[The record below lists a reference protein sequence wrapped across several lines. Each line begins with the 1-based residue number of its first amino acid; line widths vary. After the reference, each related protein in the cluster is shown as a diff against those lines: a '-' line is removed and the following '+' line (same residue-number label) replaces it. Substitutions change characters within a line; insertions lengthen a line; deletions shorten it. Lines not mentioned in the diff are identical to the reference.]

1 MNLIRLLQGALLI
14 VIISVSACKSKK
26 PSVSKNGDVVSYN
39 TRKTY
44 NQHYYEGAKQKAL
57 GNYQEAIEEFKK
69 ALVIIPGD
77 HQVMYQLANL
87 FFKDKQLEEAIHW
100 AELAVKKNPNFN
112 FWYYG
117 QLAQM
122 YSDAKQYEKSANTFV
137 KMVEK
142 EPNRKTIYEEAG
154 NQFLNAQK
162 PKEAVKYFEKSI
174 AKFGPEEAICRKL
187 EKLYFD
193 LNQPAEALRVIKKL
207 SDTYPSDIKF
217 LGLLAE
223 SQTKAGKIS
232 DAKATYLKML
242 QLDDQNGYASFGMAD
257 VLRREGKNEESFY
270 YLSKGFTDKK
280 VNLQHKLKVI
290 SSYYFLIG
298 KDEKS
303 KEQAFELSQKL
314 IEAHPQDAMVYQ
326 VYSDMLF
333 SVGDYAES
341 RDFLKK
347 SLEIDGKD
355 YRIWQKLFGLD
366 VKLANNKFLFEDSKA
381 ALELFATQPG
391 LFIVHSQAALRIG
404 EYDRAIETSLQGL
417 DISFKAEE
425 RVQFY
430 LNMADAW
437 SEKGNFEKADLN
449 FEKALE
455 TDQQSSLALN
465 DYAYNLFKRNSNLQ
479 KAEDLVLQALAKEPN
494 NGAYA
499 DTYACILMALGNFT
513 ESEAWFKKALV
524 TEGDDSE
531 IWEHLGDL
539 YAKQGKTSL
548 AIETY
553 KKALT
558 KDPSNKSLEKKI
570 LN

>member
-1 MNLIRLLQGALLI
+1 MNLTRLLQGIFLI
-14 VIISVSACKSKK
+14 VIISVSACKSNK
-26 PSVSKNGDVVSYN
+26 PTVSKNGDVVSYN
-39 TRKTY
+39 TRKTF

-57 GNYQEAIEEFKK
+57 SNYKEAIDEFKK
-69 ALVIIPGD
+69 ALAIIPGD
-77 HQVMYQLANL
+77 HETMYQLANI

-122 YSDAKQYEKSANTFV
+122 YSEAKQFENSANIFS
-137 KMVEK
+137 KMAEK
-142 EPNRKTIYEEAG
+142 EPARKTNYEEAG

-162 PKEAVKYFEKSI
+162 PKEAIKFFEKSI

-187 EKLYFD
+187 ENLYFD
-193 LNQPAEALRVIKKL
+193 LNQPADALRTIKKL

-232 DAKATYLKML
+232 DAKASYAKML
-242 QLDDQNGYASFGMAD
+242 QLDDQNGYACFGMAD
-257 VLRREGKNEESFY
+257 ILRQEGKNEESFY
-270 YLSKGFTDKK
+270 YLSKGFADKK

-303 KEQAFELSQKL
+303 EEQAFELGQKL

-333 SVGDYAES
+333 STENYAES
-341 RDFLKK
+341 REFLKK
-347 SLEIDGKD
+347 GLSIDGKD

-366 VKLANNKFLFEDSKA
+366 IKLANNQFLFEDSKA
-381 ALELFATQPG
+381 ALELYATLPG
-391 LFIVHSQAALRIG
+391 LFIIHSQAALRIG
-404 EYDRAIETSLQGL
+404 EYDRAIEACLQGL

-425 RVQFY
+425 KVQLY

-437 SEKGNFEKADLN
+437 FMKGNFAKTDFN

-479 KAEDLVLQALAKEPN
+479 KAEDLVLKALSKEPN

-499 DTYACILMALGNFT
+499 DTYGCVLMALGKYT
-513 ESEAWFKKALV
+513 ESEAWFKKALI
-524 TEGDDSE
+524 TDGEDSE

-539 YAKQGKTSL
+539 YVKQGKTSL
-548 AIETY
+548 ALETY
-553 KKALT
+553 KKALS
-558 KDPSNKSLEKKI
+558 KDPLNKSLEKKI